1 MSSETFSRIW
11 LRSVERHGERPFLTW
26 LPEQDPGQTWS
37 YAEFDDLAAAASR
50 CLAQAG
56 VGTGDRVHVVHPN
69 GPAFVLTWLAIT
81 RLGAIMVAADPRAA
95 SPELAAQIDLTEPVV
110 AVVTE
115 ASGQVY
121 DRARERAERQPPQVI
136 SCAPDATAL
145 GDGGAGAEADILSVR
160 LPDMPPT
167 APAALMFTS
176 GTTSAPKAVI
186 VTQGNYSRAGE
197 IMATAAGVT
206 AQSRWIV
213 CLPLFHANAQYYCF
227 AAAISRGAEVCLL
240 PRFSASR
247 FVASA
252 RSVAA
257 THASLFAAPIR
268 MILRSTPTGTPP
280 ARLVHCW
287 YAQNLT
293 AAEYDGFAGL
303 TSCAPRQLYGMTE
316 TMAAVLTNPA
326 VRPLADSMGKVT
338 PGCQVRVLTS
348 DGHDA
353 EPGEEGEVVVQGVAG
368 IDISPGYWRNEPA
381 TREAFTGAG
390 LRTGDYAVRD
400 ADGFHFFRGRR
411 SDILKVGGENVSTVE
426 IEAALATHPGVR
438 EVAVVGE
445 PHDVLDEVPV
455 AYVVL
460 EPGLD
465 AKATLSDLTSWSEQS
480 LAPSKRPRAFRTVDQ
495 LPRTSV
501 GKIRKVNLRPAVASD
516 PTPAEGASA

>member
-1 MSSETFSRIW
+1 MTTQPFSRTW
-11 LRSVERHGERPFLTW
+11 QDSVCRHANRPFLTW
-26 LPEQDPGQTWS
+26 LPQEGPGQAWS
-37 YAEFDDLAAAASR
+37 YAAFDQVVAMASGILAR
-50 CLAQAG
+50 AG
-56 VGTGDRVHVVHPN
+56 IGAGDRVHLVHPN
-69 GPAFVLTWLAIT
+69 GPAFVMTWLAAT
-81 RLGAIMVAADPRAA
+81 RLGAIMVAADPRAT
-95 SPELAAQIDLTEPVV
+95 SPELAAQIDLTEPTV

-115 ASGQVY
+115 ANSEDY
-121 DRARERAERQPPQVI
+121 ERAGELAARKRPLVI
-136 SCAPDATAL
+136 SCDPAATAL
-145 GDGGAGAEADILSVR
+145 GPDGDEAAPADVS
-160 LPDMPPT
+160 PT

-186 VTQGNYSRAGE
+186 VTQANYSRAGH
-197 IMATAAGVT
+197 IMADAAAVS
-206 AQSRWIV
+206 AESRWLV

-227 AAAISRGAEVCLL
+227 AAAVSRGAHVCLL

-247 FVASA
+247 FIASA
-252 RSVAA
+252 RAAAA

-268 MILRSTPTGTPP
+268 MILRATPPDSPP

-293 AAEYDGFAGL
+293 PPEYAAFAGL

-326 VRPLADSMGKVT
+326 ASPVADSMGQVT
-338 PGCQVRVLTS
+338 PGCQVRVVAS
-348 DGHDA
+348 DGRDA
-353 EPGEEGEVVVQGVAG
+353 QPGEEGEVVVRGVAG

-381 TREAFTGAG
+381 THKAFTSEG
-390 LRTGDYAVRD
+390 LRTGDYAHRD
-400 ADGFHFFRGRR
+400 ADGFYYFRGRR

-426 IEAALATHPGVR
+426 IEAALATHPAVR

-465 AKATLSDLTSWSEQS
+465 EEATISDLTGWSEQALS
-480 LAPSKRPRAFRTVDQ
+480 PSKRPRAFRIVGE

-501 GKIRKVNLRPAVASD
+501 GKIRKVSLRAVTASD
-516 PTPAEGASA
+516 PSPTGRIPT